1 MFSTE
6 LMETARWQP
15 NLCFSSRKE
24 KHLPLHAH
32 QRRNTEVDVKT
43 IQSLFAKGRLQGY
56 ELPENMS
63 IMMPY
68 GEYGGKCGYC
78 HGPDRRSISFG
89 TIAHTIRRSN
99 DGSVG
104 LRAAKLRVDDFQ
116 ELLDMYAKFAKI
128 NPLPLHFQE
137 DGADLALGCT
147 NRTTKLYFFLIFTKL
162 LFIFT
167 HLSIQIVPFTSV
179 LLYPVRISQALYST
193 LIICF

>member
-1 MFSTE
+1 
-6 LMETARWQP
+6 
-15 NLCFSSRKE
+15 
-24 KHLPLHAH
+24 
-32 QRRNTEVDVKT
+32 
-43 IQSLFAKGRLQGY
+43 
-56 ELPENMS
+56 MS

-147 NRTTKLYFFLIFTKL
+147 NRTTKLYFFLI
-162 LFIFT
+162 
-167 HLSIQIVPFTSV
+167 
-179 LLYPVRISQALYST
+179 LLYYCLSLLTYQYNSCHSHQSCCILYVSRK
-193 LIICF
+193 LIIQLF